1 MFNSKK
7 SVTDYVTKNVK
18 PVPQGYKTI
27 EDSEFEQEMA
37 DIDKEVFLL
46 LEQKME
52 EFSFEIKPNWESANF

>member
-1 MFNSKK
+1 
-7 SVTDYVTKNVK
+7 
-18 PVPQGYKTI
+18 
-27 EDSEFEQEMA
+27 MA